1 MDMDGASDHEPTGST
16 SASATGNTGLWA
28 ESIAAKNVF
37 ENTIDRDPPKT
48 NGSNFAITRITFGSI
63 VMLFWSIYTMDRG
76 NALRLGYA
84 PTIQDYD
91 IDTPMP
97 VVSEEY
103 PSAIVTIKKYWVD
116 CARVQGKICTR
127 LYGPAASA
135 LPHAERAQLA
145 EAFADELDQIYR
157 RKVEAK
163 STVVHSFAS
172 KQNENRTELWTFGD
186 DIMYLSTSFARDSP
200 KSRASIPRYAERA
213 GMPTHIISE
222 YTLGKS
228 IGALDRA
235 DMAREYNDALR
246 NSAKL
251 GPIARAFPFI
261 ARAMVMLPDWVVKSR
276 PELAPGKEFQEL
288 VNNLTRMAFED
299 AEKPEEK
306 GDRTILQTLMNHPTA
321 PEKEKRFNRLSA
333 EVMIMFAAGG
343 EPTGRALAVTLL
355 HILLDPPVYK
365 RVLSELRPLIPSYDA
380 PLPPTK
386 QLEGLP
392 YFSAVISEGLRM
404 AHGVAGRLGRIAPNE
419 TLNYPNGKNG
429 IVQIPAGV
437 TFSQTLYLV
446 HTNEEI
452 FPQPFAFRPE
462 RYLLPEN
469 ATEAETQAV
478 NTAKAYLVPFGKG
491 SRSCLGMNLAYSEL
505 YLTLAAIIAGLELEL
520 AEGISEKDGR
530 ITQEYLIGCLDES
543 RAGIAIKVLGKI

>member
-1 MDMDGASDHEPTGST
+1 MLLAALGTALFIAHHVTGVIRVLFFSRISHIPGPKLAALTYFYQAYWDIWPHKGQFAFHSPADGWMPNPTNFDDDARIGPDEVHIDDPAFYSSCYPGSIARQRDKSRLHFGWAQGLEQYGDGNTFFTLSHDDHRMRRSMLAPFFSKQKVRDLEATIREKVIRLRERLLEYAAVKGKESVPIDFSN
-16 SASATGNTGLWA
+16 ATG
-28 ESIAAKNVF
+28 
-37 ENTIDRDPPKT
+37 
-48 NGSNFAITRITFGSI
+48 
-63 VMLFWSIYTMDRG
+63 
-76 NALRLGYA
+76 AL
-84 PTIQDYD
+84 T
-91 IDTPMP
+91 
-97 VVSEEY
+97 
-103 PSAIVTIKKYWVD
+103 
-116 CARVQGKICTR
+116 
-127 LYGPAASA
+127 
-135 LPHAERAQLA
+135 
-145 EAFADELDQIYR
+145 
-157 RKVEAK
+157 
-163 STVVHSFAS
+163 
-172 KQNENRTELWTFGD
+172 
-186 DIMYLSTSFARDSP
+186 
-200 KSRASIPRYAERA
+200 
-213 GMPTHIISE
+213 
-222 YTLGKS
+222 
-228 IGALDRA
+228 LDRA

-505 YLTLAAIIAGLELEL
+505 YLTLAAIIAGLGLEL